1 MKIERYENDFIRK
14 YSLILSRFPNLCVL
28 SIETD
33 MKMNFKNKKEQQ
45 LEILEKLVEAN
56 QDYLF
61 RFAYFRVGSREV
73 AEDIVQNVF
82 LKLIEN
88 CIDLSL
94 MKSPRMYLFKM
105 VSNRCI
111 DYQRR
116 ETIHHVPLDEVKGLM
131 DEDEEDVALRQ
142 EYERIVALLD
152 NIPFEQAEIIRMN
165 TIDNLSF
172 VEIAELLDL
181 PVSTVKSRFVY
192 GVNKVR
198 AKLNGLK

>member
-1 MKIERYENDFIRK
+1 
-14 YSLILSRFPNLCVL
+14 
-28 SIETD
+28 
-33 MKMNFKNKKEQQ
+33 MNFKNKKEQQ

-111 DYQRR
+111 DYRRR
-116 ETIHHVPLDEVKGLM
+116 ETINHVPLDEVKGLM

>member
-1 MKIERYENDFIRK
+1 
-14 YSLILSRFPNLCVL
+14 
-28 SIETD
+28 
-33 MKMNFKNKKEQQ
+33 MNFKNKKEQQ

-105 VSNRCI
+105 VSNQCI

-116 ETIHHVPLDEVKGLM
+116 ETINHVPLDEVKGLM

-181 PVSTVKSRFVY
+181 PVSTVNSRFVY

>member
-1 MKIERYENDFIRK
+1 
-14 YSLILSRFPNLCVL
+14 
-28 SIETD
+28 
-33 MKMNFKNKKEQQ
+33 MNFKNKKEQQ

-116 ETIHHVPLDEVKGLM
+116 ETINHVPLDEVKGLM
-131 DEDEEDVALRQ
+131 DEDE
-142 EYERIVALLD
+142 
-152 NIPFEQAEIIRMN
+152 
-165 TIDNLSF
+165 
-172 VEIAELLDL
+172 
-181 PVSTVKSRFVY
+181 
-192 GVNKVR
+192 
-198 AKLNGLK
+198 

>member
-1 MKIERYENDFIRK
+1 
-14 YSLILSRFPNLCVL
+14 
-28 SIETD
+28 
-33 MKMNFKNKKEQQ
+33 MNFKNKKEQQ
-45 LEILEKLVEAN
+45 LEILEKRVEAN
-56 QDYLF
+56 QAYLF

-73 AEDIVQNVF
+73 AEDIVQIVF

>member
-1 MKIERYENDFIRK
+1 MN
-14 YSLILSRFPNLCVL
+14 SR
-28 SIETD
+28 
-33 MKMNFKNKKEQQ
+33 NKKKQQ
-45 LEILEKLVEAN
+45 LDILEKLIRDN

-73 AEDIVQNVF
+73 AEDIVQSVF
-82 LKLIEN
+82 LKLIVN
-88 CIDLSL
+88 CIDLAL

-116 ETIHHVPLDEVKGLM
+116 EIVPQVPLDEVKGLI
-131 DEDEEDVALRQ
+131 DEDEEVALRK

-152 NIPFEQAEIIRMN
+152 DIPFEQAEVIRMN

-172 VEIAELLDL
+172 VEIAEILDL
-181 PVSTVKSRFVY
+181 SVSTVKSRFMY

-198 AKLNGLK
+198 TKLNGLKKED

>member
-1 MKIERYENDFIRK
+1 
-14 YSLILSRFPNLCVL
+14 
-28 SIETD
+28 
-33 MKMNFKNKKEQQ
+33 MNFKNKKEQQ

-116 ETIHHVPLDEVKGLM
+116 ETSHHVPLDEVKGLM

>member
-1 MKIERYENDFIRK
+1 MNIR
-14 YSLILSRFPNLCVL
+14 
-28 SIETD
+28 
-33 MKMNFKNKKEQQ
+33 NKKQQQ
-45 LEILEKLVEAN
+45 LDILEKLVEAN

-61 RFAYFRVGSREV
+61 RFAFFRVGSREV

-94 MKSPRMYLFKM
+94 MISPRMYLFKM

-116 ETIHHVPLDEVKGLM
+116 ESICQVPLDEVRTM
-131 DEDEEDVALRQ
+131 ADEDEEDSGLRQ

-152 NIPFEQAEIIRMN
+152 DIPFEQAEVIRMN

-172 VEIAELLDL
+172 VEIAEILDL
-181 PVSTVKSRFVY
+181 PVSTVKSRFMY

-198 AKLNGLK
+198 AKLNGLKKED

>member
-1 MKIERYENDFIRK
+1 
-14 YSLILSRFPNLCVL
+14 
-28 SIETD
+28 
-33 MKMNFKNKKEQQ
+33 MNFKNKKEQQ

-61 RFAYFRVGSREV
+61 RFAYFRVGFREV

-116 ETIHHVPLDEVKGLM
+116 ETIHHVPLDEVKGLI
-131 DEDEEDVALRQ
+131 DEDEEYVALRQ

-172 VEIAELLDL
+172 VEIGELLDL

>member
-1 MKIERYENDFIRK
+1 
-14 YSLILSRFPNLCVL
+14 
-28 SIETD
+28 
-33 MKMNFKNKKEQQ
+33 MNFRNKKQQQ
-45 LEILEKLVEAN
+45 LDILEKLVEAN
-56 QDYLF
+56 QHYLF

-88 CIDLSL
+88 CIDLAL
-94 MKSPRMYLFKM
+94 MKSPRMYLFRM

-116 ETIHHVPLDEVKGLM
+116 EIIHQVPLDEVKGLM
-131 DEDEEDVALRQ
+131 DENEEETALRQ

-152 NIPFEQAEIIRMN
+152 DIPFEQAEVIRMN

-172 VEIAELLDL
+172 VEIAEILDL
-181 PVSTVKSRFVY
+181 SVSTVKSRFMY

-198 AKLNGLK
+198 AKLNGFKKED

>member
-1 MKIERYENDFIRK
+1 
-14 YSLILSRFPNLCVL
+14 
-28 SIETD
+28 
-33 MKMNFKNKKEQQ
+33 MNFKNKKEQQ
-45 LEILEKLVEAN
+45 LEILEKLVDAN

-116 ETIHHVPLDEVKGLM
+116 ETIHHAPLDEVKGLIY
-131 DEDEEDVALRQ
+131 EDEEDVALRQ

>member
-1 MKIERYENDFIRK
+1 
-14 YSLILSRFPNLCVL
+14 
-28 SIETD
+28 
-33 MKMNFKNKKEQQ
+33 MNFKNKKEQQ

-105 VSNRCI
+105 VSNQCI

-116 ETIHHVPLDEVKGLM
+116 ETINHVPLDEVKGLM
-131 DEDEEDVALRQ
+131 DEDEEDVALCQ

-172 VEIAELLDL
+172 VEIGELLDL

>member
-1 MKIERYENDFIRK
+1 
-14 YSLILSRFPNLCVL
+14 
-28 SIETD
+28 
-33 MKMNFKNKKEQQ
+33 MNFRNKKQQQ
-45 LEILEKLVEAN
+45 LDILEKLVEAN

-88 CIDLSL
+88 CIDLAL
-94 MKSPRMYLFKM
+94 MKNPRMCLFRM

-116 ETIHHVPLDEVKGLM
+116 EVIHQVPLDEVKGLM
-131 DEDEEDVALRQ
+131 DENEEETALRQ

-152 NIPFEQAEIIRMN
+152 DIPFEQAEVIRMN

-172 VEIAELLDL
+172 VEIAEILDL
-181 PVSTVKSRFVY
+181 SVSTVKSRFMY

-198 AKLNGLK
+198 AKLNGFKKED

>member
-1 MKIERYENDFIRK
+1 
-14 YSLILSRFPNLCVL
+14 
-28 SIETD
+28 
-33 MKMNFKNKKEQQ
+33 MNFKNKKEQQ

-131 DEDEEDVALRQ
+131 DEYEEDVALRQ

-152 NIPFEQAEIIRMN
+152 NIPFVQAEIIRMN

-172 VEIAELLDL
+172 VEIGELLDL

>member
-1 MKIERYENDFIRK
+1 
-14 YSLILSRFPNLCVL
+14 
-28 SIETD
+28 
-33 MKMNFKNKKEQQ
+33 MNFKNKKEQQ

-116 ETIHHVPLDEVKGLM
+116 GTIHHVPLDEVKGQI

>member
-1 MKIERYENDFIRK
+1 
-14 YSLILSRFPNLCVL
+14 
-28 SIETD
+28 
-33 MKMNFKNKKEQQ
+33 MNFKNKKEQQ

-116 ETIHHVPLDEVKGLM
+116 ETINHVPLDEVKGLM
-131 DEDEEDVALRQ
+131 DEDEEGVTLRQ

-152 NIPFEQAEIIRMN
+152 NIPFKQAEIIRMN

-172 VEIAELLDL
+172 VEIGELLDL

-192 GVNKVR
+192 GVDKVR

>member
-1 MKIERYENDFIRK
+1 
-14 YSLILSRFPNLCVL
+14 
-28 SIETD
+28 
-33 MKMNFKNKKEQQ
+33 MNFKNKKEQQ

-116 ETIHHVPLDEVKGLM
+116 ETIHHVPLDEVKGLI
-131 DEDEEDVALRQ
+131 DEGEEDVALRQ

-165 TIDNLSF
+165 TSDNLSF

>member
-1 MKIERYENDFIRK
+1 
-14 YSLILSRFPNLCVL
+14 
-28 SIETD
+28 
-33 MKMNFKNKKEQQ
+33 MNFKNKKEQQ

-116 ETIHHVPLDEVKGLM
+116 ETINHVPVDEGKGLM

-172 VEIAELLDL
+172 VEIGELLDL